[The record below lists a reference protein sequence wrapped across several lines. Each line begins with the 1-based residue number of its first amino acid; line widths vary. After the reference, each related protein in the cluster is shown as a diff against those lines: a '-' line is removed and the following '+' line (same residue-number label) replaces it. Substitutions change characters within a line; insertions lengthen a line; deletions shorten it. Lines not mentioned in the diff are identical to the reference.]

1 MSESVYR
8 RASGAPAGPSRRS
21 VHPAGVAAM
30 IACLALS
37 CASPLVGGRLARGL
51 LPIDQHASNAAFR
64 WAAAASAVAVAA
76 GLLLAVVVRAWRAR
90 REVADAAPDFTP
102 RGAGLAV
109 QAFGA
114 LFVAAPIW
122 LLLSLWLAL
131 GLSGVALYLDVR
143 DAGPPREATCEVT
156 RCRGYT
162 CAVSCTRLDGA
173 RARGSFFRSPETPR
187 RLGVFRGQVRRGR
200 FGSWLL
206 VLASVRY
213 RTTSPA
219 EPPAG
224 PR

>member
-8 RASGAPAGPSRRS
+8 RAPGAPAGPPRRS
-21 VHPAGVAAM
+21 VNPAGAAAM
-30 IACLALS
+30 IACFALS
-37 CASPLVGGRLARGL
+37 CASPLVGGKLTRGL
-51 LPIDQHASNAAFR
+51 LAIDQHASNAAFR
-64 WAAAASAVAVAA
+64 WAAAASAVAVAV
-76 GLLLAVVVRAWRAR
+76 GLVLAAAVRAWRAR
-90 REVADAAPDFTP
+90 RKVADAVPDFTP
-102 RGAGLAV
+102 RGAGLAI

-122 LLLSLWLAL
+122 LLLTLWLAL
-131 GLSGVALYLDVR
+131 GLSGVAFYLDAR

-162 CAVSCTRLDGA
+162 CVVTCTCLDGA

-187 RLGVFRGQVRRGR
+187 RLGVFRVQVRRGR
-200 FGSWLL
+200 LGSWLL

-213 RTTSPA
+213 RTTSPEA
-219 EPPAG
+219 PPAA

>member
-8 RASGAPAGPSRRS
+8 RASGAPAGPPRRS

-30 IACLALS
+30 IACLVLS
-37 CASPLVGGRLARGL
+37 CASPLVGGNLTRGFLA
-51 LPIDQHASNAAFR
+51 IDQRASNAAFR

-102 RGAGLAV
+102 RGAGLAAH
-109 QAFGA
+109 AFGA

-122 LLLSLWLAL
+122 LLLTLWLAL

-143 DAGPPREATCEVT
+143 DAGPPREASCEVT

-162 CAVSCTRLDGA
+162 CAVTCTGPDGA
-173 RARGSFFRSPETPR
+173 RARGSYFRGPETPR
-187 RLGVFRGQVRRGR
+187 RLGAFRAQVRRGR
-200 FGSWLL
+200 LGSWLL
-206 VLASVRY
+206 VLSSVRY
-213 RTTSPA
+213 RTTSPEA
-219 EPPAG
+219 PPAD